1 MILIRLLAH
10 LEVLFDLVV
19 RQSLIQTDTWQSLEI
34 ASVVQDIFLVGEFEV
49 DTWVVEGW
57 VFDKLVVLEV
67 VVNLSLIHLVLGSPS
82 LILLALDI
90 LSHFLPVFDTL

>member
-34 ASVVQDIFLVGEFEV
+34 ASVVQDIFLVEEFEV

-67 VVNLSLIHLVLGSPS
+67 VGNLSLIHLVLGSPS